1 MNIKTTEKG
10 IAIDVEAVCN
20 AVRPPNNN
28 IKPATH
34 PMIAPQKIR
43 SAIGGCFFPRQ
54 RMVQMTSV
62 AESEEVINQVAINM
76 VVSNAMAQVAH
87 STSNNS

>member
-1 MNIKTTEKG
+1 MNIKITEKG

-28 IKPATH
+28 NKPATH
-34 PMIAPQKIR
+34 PMTAPQKIR
-43 SAIGGCFFPRQ
+43 SAVGGRFFPRQ

-87 STSNNS
+87 STSNN